1 MVQGSNTRGAKKDP
15 RLCNI
20 KSKSCTFNVQS
31 SRVIKKRFRS
41 LDEKYSERVET
52 RAKWDG
58 GKNTANERTRGGY
71 IDQKKKKKKLVSS
84 PYRNNRSV
92 CMRSMQGSVA
102 TTGVCV

>member
-71 IDQKKKKKKLVSS
+71 IDQKKKKKKK
-84 PYRNNRSV
+84 
-92 CMRSMQGSVA
+92 
-102 TTGVCV
+102 TGFFSLSQ